1 MITILTQIHIPRVL
15 LLLFLLSS
23 TGTLLAQG
31 NTEQRFLS
39 EVREAREATDKEK
52 LGKALY
58 DLGDYY
64 YRKRRAYTEAVAPL
78 KEALVIFE
86 EVNNRTRVSDA
97 GFDLGVVYY
106 NAKDYKKSQFYLEKV
121 IPVRE
126 QLNNP
131 SLLADAYLWAGKAA
145 AGAKNYTPA
154 VKHLEQ
160 ALELGKKVGRKT
172 VQQQA
177 YEELASAYAHIGDS
191 EREREARE
199 LARDLFEEDATSGL
213 KDEKQKSDSTLRE
226 LNRKT
231 YLLGRQEQRLEEK
244 EEQIKQKTRELDS
257 LTDQVGLQISRLDS
271 LNARAEQQNKELEK
285 TNRDKS
291 ILKSTTIIV
300 SLILLLALGFAF
312 LLYRAY
318 KARVKLNEELAAKN
332 QEIEAKR
339 NQLRQRN
346 EQMDEQKRSIEV
358 LYNKVSS
365 SINYAQRIQFAML
378 PSLAEIRKSFPESFV
393 YFLPRDPVSGDFYWL
408 REINDKVVVAVA
420 DCTGHGVPGAFM
432 SLIGNDLLNTIIIE
446 RKVLDPAQIL
456 THMNEGIR
464 QALKQDESKN
474 NDGMDIALCVVDKEK
489 QIVSFAGAKNPL
501 YYLTETGD
509 LNIIK
514 GDKHPIGGTQG
525 KRERTYSAHTVNL
538 KESEQHHFYLFS
550 DGYQDQ
556 FGGKEGRKFL
566 RRNFKKLIT
575 DMHQKPM
582 SEQSNIL
589 EDRFNAWIKGG
600 KGHKQIDDI
609 LVLGFRI

>member
-1 MITILTQIHIPRVL
+1 MMTALSSIPIFRILP
-15 LLLFLLSS
+15 LLLFLISATSLS
-23 TGTLLAQG
+23 AQSDVEKG
-31 NTEQRFLS
+31 FLDNV
-39 EVREAREATDKEK
+39 EEARTAGDKAK

-64 YRKRRAYTEAVAPL
+64 YRKRRAYTQAVPPL

-86 EVNNRTRVSDA
+86 EVNSKTRISDV

-106 NAKDYKKSQFYLEKV
+106 SAKDYSKSQFYLEKI
-121 IPVRE
+121 IPVRK

-145 AGAKNYTPA
+145 SGAKNYTPA
-154 VKHLEQ
+154 IKHLEE

-172 VQQQA
+172 LQQKA

-231 YLLGRQEQRLEEK
+231 YQLNRQERRLAEK
-244 EEQIKQKTRELDS
+244 EEQIEQKTRELDS
-257 LTDQVGLQISRLDS
+257 LTNQVGLQITYLDS
-271 LNARAEQQNKELEK
+271 LNTRAEQQSRDLAKS
-285 TNRDKS
+285 NRDKS
-291 ILKSTTIIV
+291 ILKNTTIIV
-300 SLILLLALGFAF
+300 SLILLLALGSAF

-332 QEIEAKR
+332 EEIEAKR

-346 EQMDEQKRSIEV
+346 EQMDEQKRSIEI

-378 PSLAEIRKSFPESFV
+378 PSLAEVQNSFPESFV
-393 YFLPRDPVSGDFYWL
+393 YFQPRDPVSGDFYWL
-408 REINDKVVVAVA
+408 REVGDKTVVAVA

-456 THMNEGIR
+456 KHMNEGVR

-474 NDGMDIALCVVDKEK
+474 NDGMDIALCVVDKKSRVVE
-489 QIVSFAGAKNPL
+489 FAGAKNPL

-525 KRERTYSAHTVNL
+525 KRERNYSSHTV
-538 KESEQHHFYLFS
+538 KMDEDKPYHFYLFS

-566 RRNFKKLIT
+566 RRNFKSLIT
-575 DMHQKPM
+575 EIHQKPM
-582 SEQSNIL
+582 NEQSNTL
-589 EDRFNAWIKGG
+589 EDRFNAWMKEG
-600 KGHKQIDDI
+600 KGHKQIDDV
-609 LVLGFRI
+609 LVIGFRI